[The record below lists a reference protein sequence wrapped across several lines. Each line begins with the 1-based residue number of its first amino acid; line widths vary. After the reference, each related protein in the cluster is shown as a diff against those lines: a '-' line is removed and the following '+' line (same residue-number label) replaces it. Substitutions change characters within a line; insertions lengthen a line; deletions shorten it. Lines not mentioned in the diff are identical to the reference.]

1 MNLSLKG
8 FLQNSQTE
16 FCNVF
21 CRVDFLKSIICL
33 KYELFAIGGNTRML
47 RIDRKTR
54 NLTRLQNPRLPE
66 AGIQER
72 YDLQQM
78 IRNCSDAFFQEI
90 GEKLLLVGEE
100 VQPSNFVE
108 DRIDLLAVDQEGASV
123 VLELKRSGHKL
134 QLLQALSYAG
144 MIAKWSRDDF
154 IQARQRL
161 TGKPVREV
169 EEDMEQ
175 FLLENA
181 GNVNE
186 LQRVILI
193 AEDFDYEVLI
203 TAEWLNENYDVD
215 IRCYRLVLSVED
227 EREFLNCMCIFP
239 PPEITQHTIRR
250 KRCGTSRQV
259 SLKNWDDAL
268 ASIANPAVVDF
279 FQYELDNGR
288 ENYLQHRNL
297 YFRKDGKRRFFIGAR
312 RDNAYVWQ
320 YDRFENDIAFWQEKI
335 GLHIE
340 VQPVNSEQSLR
351 FILKSKEDFT
361 RFIETFNGEF
371 QKVLEDGFS

>member
-1 MNLSLKG
+1 
-8 FLQNSQTE
+8 
-16 FCNVF
+16 
-21 CRVDFLKSIICL
+21 
-33 KYELFAIGGNTRML
+33 ML

-259 SLKNWDDAL
+259 SLK
-268 ASIANPAVVDF
+268 
-279 FQYELDNGR
+279 
-288 ENYLQHRNL
+288 
-297 YFRKDGKRRFFIGAR
+297 IGMML
-312 RDNAYVWQ
+312 W
-320 YDRFENDIAFWQEKI
+320 
-335 GLHIE
+335 L
-340 VQPVNSEQSLR
+340 L
-351 FILKSKEDFT
+351 
-361 RFIETFNGEF
+361 
-371 QKVLEDGFS
+371 

>member
-1 MNLSLKG
+1 
-8 FLQNSQTE
+8 
-16 FCNVF
+16 
-21 CRVDFLKSIICL
+21 
-33 KYELFAIGGNTRML
+33 ML